1 MLVCRFVLKPSRQS
15 IRAFSLSR
23 VRPLIRAAAEYAAF
37 PPAAMA
43 TMVELERQ
51 GWCLAAGIAYPQ
63 PWMNLEEIG
72 AAVAISVDTAVPGA
86 VAKAEAAV
94 SELAAGLF
102 ASREDFMPVEGS
114 VVPYAEAVARAFS
127 WHCTA
132 DGVAVLRTKGVD
144 ALVVIGDGVD
154 STNTGPLSDPLQT
167 TQTWSTGSS
176 CRACGGGRGAWGHDL
191 DSVRAAEVRLAA
203 GWCNDGV
210 GLCRHGG
217 NSRGRGRGRGPSTR
231 AWGAAGESERERERE
246 REERRHLRQAWACRV
261 ASLTAQRLSLTLCLQ
276 DASHKHAAS
285 TPLPVSCVVEKLFAA
300 NFTITTGHVILC
312 CNACRSFLLRFL
324 NCLGNR
330 SAPGSSATS
339 AEAPHCGL
347 SRAASCW
354 RRHCH
359 HASAITPHHAFI
371 SPGTVDR
378 LLIWRL
384 AADMAALPSRCWG
397 HKWAFA
403 AHRNC

>member
-246 REERRHLRQAWACRV
+246 RREAPSAAGMGLSCCEFDCSTTEPDSVLAGCLTQARSLDSAPGELRRREALRRE
-261 ASLTAQRLSLTLCLQ
+261 LHHHHRPRNTMLQRLSIVPPTFP
-276 DASHKHAAS
+276 K
-285 TPLPVSCVVEKLFAA
+285 LPWQSQCAGLF
-300 NFTITTGHVILC
+300 
-312 CNACRSFLLRFL
+312 SD
-324 NCLGNR
+324 LGR
-330 SAPGSSATS
+330 G
-339 AEAPHCGL
+339 
-347 SRAASCW
+347 
-354 RRHCH
+354 
-359 HASAITPHHAFI
+359 
-371 SPGTVDR
+371 
-378 LLIWRL
+378 
-384 AADMAALPSRCWG
+384 AALRIISRG
-397 HKWAFA
+397 
-403 AHRNC
+403 